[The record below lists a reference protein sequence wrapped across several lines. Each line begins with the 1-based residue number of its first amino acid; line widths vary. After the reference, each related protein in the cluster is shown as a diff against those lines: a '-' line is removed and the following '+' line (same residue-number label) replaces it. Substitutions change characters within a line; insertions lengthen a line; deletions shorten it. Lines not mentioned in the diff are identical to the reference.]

1 MGRNQ
6 VTVSYAKVK
15 DRPRKKH
22 RGWVDE
28 IPMPSGL
35 SPLARYVE
43 ENMGEGVTPQEL
55 VRQFQ
60 EYDCDHHMIELAV
73 GPSMILDYCKH
84 CSLIERRKNRPK

>member
-1 MGRNQ
+1 MGRKQ
-6 VTVSYAKVK
+6 VTVRYEKVK

-22 RGWVDE
+22 RRSWVDE

-43 ENMGEGVTPQEL
+43 ENMGTGVSPQEL

-60 EYDCDHHMIELAV
+60 EYDCDHHMVELAV
-73 GPSMILDYCKH
+73 GPNMILDYCAS
-84 CSLIERRKNRPK
+84 CSLIERRKK